1 MGQPQ
6 VRVSSFLAETPVD
19 PEVTTDDVYP
29 NLGFLKTL
37 LIFIPPTL
45 RKALQY
51 QIILALNTRL
61 ASFKYQHLLQINQ
74 PSRYITSAYT
84 DFYRRA
90 AFRF

>member
-1 MGQPQ
+1 M
-6 VRVSSFLAETPVD
+6 SSFLAETPVD

-51 QIILALNTRL
+51 QIILALKTRL
-61 ASFKYQHLLQINQ
+61 ASFKILISFTNQ
-74 PSRYITSAYT
+74 PTSQYITSVYT
-84 DFYRRA
+84 DFYRHA
-90 AFRF
+90 VTQF